1 MRNTAEEYFL
11 QGYNCAQSVVL
22 AFSHLIKEK
31 SGIDESQLVR
41 MVSPFGGGMGRLREV
56 CGAVSGMLFV
66 LGALEGYDNP
76 KDNTGK
82 TRLYED
88 VQLLAER
95 FEKENGSI
103 ICRNLLGLKEGR
115 ENPVP
120 EERSEEYYRRR
131 PCAEMVRSAA
141 EILDDFLHE
150 RNYLN
155 NE

>member
-22 AFSHLIKEK
+22 AFSYLIKEK
-31 SGIDESQLVR
+31 TGIDESQLVR

-56 CGAVSGMLFV
+56 CGAVSGMFFV

-82 TRLYED
+82 TGLYED

>member
-88 VQLLAER
+88 IQLLAER

>member
-22 AFSHLIKEK
+22 AFSHLTKEK
-31 SGIDESQLVR
+31 TGIDESQLVR

-56 CGAVSGMLFV
+56 CGAVSGMFFV

>member
-31 SGIDESQLVR
+31 TGIDESQLVR

-56 CGAVSGMLFV
+56 CGAVSGMFFV

-82 TRLYED
+82 TGLYED

>member
-22 AFSHLIKEK
+22 AFSYLIKEK
-31 SGIDESQLVR
+31 TGIDESQLVR

-56 CGAVSGMLFV
+56 CGAVSGMFFV

-76 KDNTGK
+76 KDNTSK
-82 TRLYED
+82 TGLYED

>member
-22 AFSHLIKEK
+22 AFSHLIKENT
-31 SGIDESQLVR
+31 GIDESQLVR

-56 CGAVSGMLFV
+56 CGAVSGMFIV

-76 KDNTGK
+76 KENTGK
-82 TRLYED
+82 IRLYED
-88 VQLLAER
+88 IQLLAER

-103 ICRNLLGLKEGR
+103 ICRNLLGIKER
-115 ENPVP
+115 RQRPVP
-120 EERSEEYYRRR
+120 EDRTEEYYRRR
-131 PCAEMVRSAA
+131 PCTEMVRSAA
-141 EILDDFLHE
+141 AILDDFLHE

>member
-88 VQLLAER
+88 IQLLAER

-150 RNYLN
+150 RNYLH

>member
-56 CGAVSGMLFV
+56 CGAVSGMFFV

-120 EERSEEYYRRR
+120 EERSEEY
-131 PCAEMVRSAA
+131 
-141 EILDDFLHE
+141 
-150 RNYLN
+150 
-155 NE
+155 

>member
-31 SGIDESQLVR
+31 SVIDESQLVR

-88 VQLLAER
+88 IQLLAER

-150 RNYLN
+150 RNYLH

>member
-88 VQLLAER
+88 IQLLAER

-131 PCAEMVRSAA
+131 PCAEIVRSAA

>member
-22 AFSHLIKEK
+22 AFSYLIKEK
-31 SGIDESQLVR
+31 TGIDESQLVR

-56 CGAVSGMLFV
+56 CGAVSGMFFV

-76 KDNTGK
+76 KDNTSK
-82 TRLYED
+82 TGLYED

-115 ENPVP
+115 ENPVS

-131 PCAEMVRSAA
+131 PCTEMVRSAA